1 MPILGQGNGIQPIP
15 ATSIQDTEWRTP
27 DMALEIRVC
36 DVQLS
41 PLTKLLWYCTAF
53 WVEKYTADHLV
64 ISLRVARPTVWHSVA
79 ASALHRMT
87 SKSRRSRARSGQ
99 LQCRVSPQAI
109 VRDKL
114 LLVMI
119 YSSGGTSVC
128 STGLLNSDAKQSISI
143 TS

>member
-1 MPILGQGNGIQPIP
+1 MLMP
-15 ATSIQDTEWRTP
+15 SMR
-27 DMALEIRVC
+27 RV
-36 DVQLS
+36 DS
-41 PLTKLLWYCTAF
+41 M
-53 WVEKYTADHLV
+53 ERRD
-64 ISLRVARPTVWHSVA
+64 SGRTVWHSVA